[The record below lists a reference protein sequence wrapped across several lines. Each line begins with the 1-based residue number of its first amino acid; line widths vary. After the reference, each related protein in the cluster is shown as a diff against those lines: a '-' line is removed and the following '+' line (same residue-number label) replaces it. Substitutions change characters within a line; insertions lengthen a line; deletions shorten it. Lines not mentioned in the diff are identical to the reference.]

1 MKSFLI
7 KKCFLAYSYRIKSFY
22 AHQKIEPVK
31 KWKKIKNI
39 RLVVTG
45 TCLQEGLDKKLVN
58 WAKLN
63 NINLLVALTIG
74 RF

>member
-1 MKSFLI
+1 M
-7 KKCFLAYSYRIKSFY
+7 
-22 AHQKIEPVK
+22 E
-31 KWKKIKNI
+31 KIKNI

-63 NINLLVALTIG
+63 NIKSISCVDHWTLLKD
-74 RF
+74 RFKIKKIPISRLYCFE